1 LVLAPGEVGAS
12 WPDRPDVEMQETAV
26 QQHQCQLLGVR
37 ISLKQR
43 YSLIEELEGLADA
56 PGSHE
61 QHASLSEQDSPVLR
75 RGHVP
80 GSVEEA
86 QAVFGAALFGLYVRQ
101 AYQEPG
107 DKRLVDITNLLLVCV
122 ILVFCPTQQRKP
134 GAQMAG
140 ACCGMPG
147 SGRSSAA
154 LVRLTRAACCAVG
167 RAPGLR

>member
-1 LVLAPGEVGAS
+1 
-12 WPDRPDVEMQETAV
+12 M
-26 QQHQCQLLGVR
+26 
-37 ISLKQR
+37 
-43 YSLIEELEGLADA
+43 
-56 PGSHE
+56 
-61 QHASLSEQDSPVLR
+61 R

-86 QAVFGAALFGLYVRQ
+86 QAVFGAALFGLGVRQ

-107 DKRLVDITNLLLVCV
+107 DKRLVDITNLPLVCHV
-122 ILVFCPTQQRKP
+122 LVFCPAQQRKP

-140 ACCGMPG
+140 ARRGMPG
-147 SGRSSAA
+147 SGRSPAA